1 MFNLRFVSHYDD
13 GSSCEHNHA
22 CHHYCV
28 YKRTKNGVT
37 DIILYPDSTINGG
50 VEWCVVSD
58 KAAKKLSLDESP
70 KMYMHICYVMNEKND
85 TIDVIK

>member
-28 YKRTKNGVT
+28 YKRTNGVT